1 MTTLEIFEKVNLIL
15 PIEQRRFFN
24 YLDDTISELRSMYG
38 DDFILNKNVALN
50 FEHAI
55 SDNDSE
61 NDWEYETKLISKA
74 TYIKDIDNI
83 QMYADISDGAEISV
97 YVLYDDEVFDEN
109 TSFLAYQSTDYG
121 KKLITIYPKKDY
133 AYKEIKLHIVG
144 DGNVKFYDVNVFGEY
159 TPPKALSDA
168 LFVKPLYHNAIIE
181 NIIFAAGGDSGRKT
195 EFLRKAR
202 DAYLSYWNE
211 NARGRTMKKARW

>member
-38 DDFILNKNVALN
+38 DN
-50 FEHAI
+50 FVF
-55 SDNDSE
+55 E
-61 NDWEYETKLISKA
+61 NYE
-74 TYIKDIDNI
+74 
-83 QMYADISDGAEISV
+83 SDGE
-97 YVLYDDEVFDEN
+97 
-109 TSFLAYQSTDYG
+109 
-121 KKLITIYPKKDY
+121 YPSPKD
-133 AYKEIKLHIVG
+133 
-144 DGNVKFYDVNVFGEY
+144 
-159 TPPKALSDA
+159 LSDEI
-168 LFVKPLYHNAIIE
+168 FVKPLYHNAIIE